1 LDGGSASRAG
11 ILKQANQP
19 KTKGNLLIHGRPLC
33 HHIRDSLAPLATK
46 LGPDYIVLSSCDD
59 LISLD
64 PVYFDRLAG
73 EIHRQSLPFFW
84 LDNDDPS
91 KLPIY
96 PMTTQDMLLFVE
108 QHGLGSPQRQ
118 GEFLRIMD
126 QVPPAKGP
134 IESNQ
139 INDAAQIARF
149 FGDFYQERGANNQ
162 QNGKS
167 SQNSMAILG
176 SVSPLISDYLRT
188 WLSYRSM
195 TDASGSKT
203 PFLFIMRKDFG
214 QKLLKIMHNHFH
226 DFQYTDMTWESTIVR
241 AFKSDE
247 TFWSMN
253 KPSTVPTAD
262 WNAFYAEMQQLKVDS
277 GILTRRDRQQE
288 RNDKKVTQMKMRLLP
303 LNWNNFDDPY
313 SIFTYFTRNAGDNSD
328 SIHFTRMVSV
338 SIDGDEQRRRI
349 RHKLIVIS
357 DRPINKPVTV
367 RLRKA

>member
-1 LDGGSASRAG
+1 
-11 ILKQANQP
+11 
-19 KTKGNLLIHGRPLC
+19 
-33 HHIRDSLAPLATK
+33 
-46 LGPDYIVLSSCDD
+46 
-59 LISLD
+59 
-64 PVYFDRLAG
+64 
-73 EIHRQSLPFFW
+73 
-84 LDNDDPS
+84 
-91 KLPIY
+91 
-96 PMTTQDMLLFVE
+96 
-108 QHGLGSPQRQ
+108 
-118 GEFLRIMD
+118 
-126 QVPPAKGP
+126 
-134 IESNQ
+134 
-139 INDAAQIARF
+139 
-149 FGDFYQERGANNQ
+149 
-162 QNGKS
+162 
-167 SQNSMAILG
+167 
-176 SVSPLISDYLRT
+176 
-188 WLSYRSM
+188 M

-367 RLRKA
+367 RFDQQFGEHTEGMKFRLRGKIVFVGCRNIPDTVYVKMDPTAAFWKRGAEIKVMIYRANNIQHAVVMNNHMLVGIDGQHFVTKLTPVKKDDLKQQKVWQMEQIK